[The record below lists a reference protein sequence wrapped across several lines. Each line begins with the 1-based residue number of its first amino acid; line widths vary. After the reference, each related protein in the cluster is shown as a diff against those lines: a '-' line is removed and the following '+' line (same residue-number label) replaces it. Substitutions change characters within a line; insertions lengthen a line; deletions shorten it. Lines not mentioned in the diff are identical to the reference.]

1 MSKTLAEI
9 IEMVEGTALDKKSVE
24 SENEVLFQKEGN

>member
-24 SENEVLFQKEGN
+24 SENEVLLQKEGN